1 MPLPIDPELRPWVP
15 LLPVLDIGDP
25 AAARAALAAMK
36 AAAPEFV
43 LPDHLV
49 RERIDVPG
57 PDGGPPVPVL
67 LFRPRDSATAQPALL
82 YAHGGGFVLG
92 DAEGDQE
99 LPARIAAGTGAVVV
113 SVDYRLAPEHPFPAA
128 FDDCFAALVWL
139 AGNAAALGV
148 DPDRIGVAGVSAGAG
163 LAAALALKARD
174 TGGPALCFQLLD
186 IPELD
191 DRVDTP
197 SAREFTDTPM
207 WNRPNA
213 LHSWRHYLS
222 ASDPAAPV
230 SPYAAPARTDDL
242 TGLPPAHV
250 MVCDLDPL
258 RDEGLDYAQRLVRS
272 GVPTEL
278 QLFPGTFHGAEG
290 AVPDTAVTRR
300 MRAGLIDAVRRGLA
314 AR

>member
-1 MPLPIDPELRPWVP
+1 MDTRRTPGRANTVEATVPLPIDPELRPWVP
-15 LLPVLDIGDP
+15 LLPVLDIEDP
-25 AAARAALAAMK
+25 AAARATLAAMR

-43 LPDHLV
+43 
-49 RERIDVPG
+49 
-57 PDGGPPVPVL
+57 
-67 LFRPRDSATAQPALL
+67 
-82 YAHGGGFVLG
+82 
-92 DAEGDQE
+92 
-99 LPARIAAGTGAVVV
+99 
-113 SVDYRLAPEHPFPAA
+113 
-128 FDDCFAALVWL
+128 
-139 AGNAAALGV
+139 
-148 DPDRIGVAGVSAGAG
+148 
-163 LAAALALKARD
+163 
-174 TGGPALCFQLLD
+174 
-186 IPELD
+186 LD

-197 SAREFTDTPM
+197 SAQEFTATPM

-230 SPYAAPARTDDL
+230 SPYAAPARADDL